1 SGRLD
6 SSQELTAYVPR
17 IRDQSPRSSI
27 WFGLQ
32 SIYTLVLGLKKFDFR
47 EEIYDVSPQLPAH

>member
-1 SGRLD
+1 MD
-6 SSQELTAYVPR
+6 SSHELTAYVPR

-32 SIYTLVLGLKKFDFR
+32 SIYTLVLGLKEFGFKK
-47 EEIYDVSPQLPAH
+47 EIYDVSPQLPAH